1 MERNDVFIGIFKTI
15 KDSLERAY
23 DVKNSDYASYICG
36 VIALGNNL
44 LDQLNKEK
52 EDEEWIRH
60 WELRNL
66 LQS

>member
-44 LDQLNKEK
+44 LDQL
-52 EDEEWIRH
+52 DEE
-60 WELRNL
+60 ERNKIG
-66 LQS
+66 QNTED

>member
-23 DVKNSDYASYICG
+23 DVENKDYASYIGG

-52 EDEEWIRH
+52 EDEEWTRH
-60 WELRNL
+60 
-66 LQS
+66 